1 MGSLTLSKEWMRGGV
16 GREGK
21 TERGEGERTG
31 TDMQNKIV
39 FKIEKNKNFKNIM
52 YFSYP

>member
-16 GREGK
+16 GREEK

-31 TDMQNKIV
+31 IDMQNKIV
-39 FKIEKNKNFKNIM
+39 TKIEKIKTLKI
-52 YFSYP
+52 